1 MKVGLEILYT
11 TQIRSLA
18 PNPHLAHKL
27 FTLAKLESR
36 VIYHKMGF

>member
-11 TQIRSLA
+11 AQIRSLA
-18 PNPHLAHKL
+18 PNPHVDYKSL
-27 FTLAKLESR
+27 LAKLESR

>member
-11 TQIRSLA
+11 AQIRSLA
-18 PNPHLAHKL
+18 PNPLLDHKS